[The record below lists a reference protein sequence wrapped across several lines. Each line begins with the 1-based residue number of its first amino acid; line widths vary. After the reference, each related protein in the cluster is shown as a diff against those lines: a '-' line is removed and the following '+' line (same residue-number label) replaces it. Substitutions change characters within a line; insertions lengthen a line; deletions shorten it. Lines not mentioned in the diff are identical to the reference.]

1 MTFAATLAQ
10 TDLVRDIDSAE
21 AMAVPAAKKARVEEP
36 KPFQEL
42 DVDAMTLKIVEGKND
57 KFYIALLENEVIR
70 FLLTP
75 EEPTRITWGFDVAG
89 TTEQRSFNSGVKG
102 KGNENLSIRVE
113 LGKEQ
118 AEFLEKVDEKMLGL
132 FGTGSI
138 AAALVIG
145 CARRHLSSE
154 AVITLASLAFVVAQ
168 MVLANAHSL
177 LAAAPATFIAGAGWV
192 TGLTTINVAMQMRS
206 PDAILGR
213 LLSIYQAVTFGGMAI
228 GSWVWGAV
236 ADWQGLA
243 FALHTADIFLLISLG
258 ILRIAAPMPPSES
271 HRIA

>member
-113 LGKEQ
+113 LGQEQ
-118 AEFLEKVDEKMLGL
+118 AEFLEKVDEKMRGL
-132 FGTGSI
+132 FGTEEAFEWTPMVTKNEKYEKPTAKLQVCLSGEDS
-138 AAALVIG
+138 AL
-145 CARRHLSSE
+145 
-154 AVITLASLAFVVAQ
+154 TLLKCKPGDVVEKGYGWDFLKSLADLEKNRRNAFTGAEAKAVVKLRAWK
-168 MVLANAHSL
+168 MTDKDGKVKAGVSM
-177 LAAAPATFIAGAGWV
+177 AATQLFIKPKARV
-192 TGLTTINVAMQMRS
+192 VIEE
-206 PDAILGR
+206 
-213 LLSIYQAVTFGGMAI
+213 
-228 GSWVWGAV
+228 
-236 ADWQGLA
+236 
-243 FALHTADIFLLISLG
+243 ADIL
-258 ILRIAAPMPPSES
+258 EDW
-271 HRIA
+271 

>member
-1 MTFAATLAQ
+1 MTFAPTLAQ

-75 EEPTRITWGFDVAG
+75 DEPTKITWGFDMDG

-118 AEFLEKVDEKMLGL
+118 AAFLEKVDEKIRGL
-132 FGTGSI
+132 FGTEDTFEWVPMVSKNNKYETPTAKLQVCLSGDES
-138 AAALVIG
+138 AL
-145 CARRHLSSE
+145 
-154 AVITLASLAFVVAQ
+154 TLLKFKPGDVVEKGYGWDFLKSLADVEKNRRNAFTGAEAKVVVKLRAWK
-168 MVLANAHSL
+168 MTDKDGKVKAGVSM
-177 LAAAPATFIAGAGWV
+177 AATQLFIKPKPRV
-192 TGLTTINVAMQMRS
+192 IVEE
-206 PDAILGR
+206 
-213 LLSIYQAVTFGGMAI
+213 
-228 GSWVWGAV
+228 
-236 ADWQGLA
+236 
-243 FALHTADIFLLISLG
+243 ADIL
-258 ILRIAAPMPPSES
+258 EDW
-271 HRIA
+271 

>member
-21 AMAVPAAKKARVEEP
+21 AMAVPAAKKARIEEP

-118 AEFLEKVDEKMLGL
+118 AEFLEKVDEKMRGL
-132 FGTGSI
+132 FGTEEAFEWTPMAVSYT
-138 AAALVIG
+138 
-145 CARRHLSSE
+145 HL
-154 AVITLASLAFVVAQ
+154 TL
-168 MVLANAHSL
+168 
-177 LAAAPATFIAGAGWV
+177 PT
-192 TGLTTINVAMQMRS
+192 
-206 PDAILGR
+206 
-213 LLSIYQAVTFGGMAI
+213 
-228 GSWVWGAV
+228 
-236 ADWQGLA
+236 
-243 FALHTADIFLLISLG
+243 
-258 ILRIAAPMPPSES
+258 ILRV
-271 HRIA
+271 